1 MVVEKRLKKHHG
13 KDLLPPPEDLT
24 TSLVHWCSVYYEVS
38 IKGRSP
44 NSVRA
49 IKGDLQKFLTFFGD
63 VHGHFRT
70 EQWTRAVT
78 EQFSDW
84 LNTSARLLPDGSTTG
99 YATATINR
107 IMATVRTFAT
117 FCVNRGAVPHGHPTE
132 GVRDVQTEATRPKSP
147 TKVEVNK
154 LRLAAHRLREVSRR
168 DQAPLR
174 DIAILEVLVGVGLRA
189 TELCSLRVDQVKKRG
204 QQYWL
209 MGIKR
214 KGRRVDDRPVPPKAR
229 KALLEYCETEREK
242 LLEAGRRHVSAVDSD
257 HSDLGWIFLSRNG
270 RQLVQRDLVRVLDR
284 LLDEGFKTN
293 PDARPHVT
301 PHCLRHYFA
310 QRYHDKYG
318 DVETARAL
326 GHSSLNYVSVYNR
339 RSADE
344 ESQMVEELDL

>member
-1 MVVEKRLKKHHG
+1 MAKKRIRRTKVQVLAAGSSGATVSDKVKGELMVVEKQLKKHHG
-13 KDLLPPPEDLT
+13 EDLLPPPEDPT
-24 TSLVHWCSVYYEVS
+24 TSLVHWCSIYFEVS
-38 IKGRSP
+38 VKGRSP

-78 EQFSDW
+78 EQFVEW
-84 LNTSARLLPDGSTTG
+84 LNTSARHLPDGSTTG

-147 TKVEVNK
+147 TKAEVNK

-189 TELCSLRVDQVKKRG
+189 TELCSLRVDQV
-204 QQYWL
+204 
-209 MGIKR
+209 
-214 KGRRVDDRPVPPKAR
+214 
-229 KALLEYCETEREK
+229 
-242 LLEAGRRHVSAVDSD
+242 
-257 HSDLGWIFLSRNG
+257 
-270 RQLVQRDLVRVLDR
+270 
-284 LLDEGFKTN
+284 
-293 PDARPHVT
+293 
-301 PHCLRHYFA
+301 
-310 QRYHDKYG
+310 
-318 DVETARAL
+318 
-326 GHSSLNYVSVYNR
+326 
-339 RSADE
+339 
-344 ESQMVEELDL
+344 